1 MLLLSLTRQT
11 ESEPRAMSIGRI
23 IFFTGFALLVTFSRS
38 LPAADAP
45 SVELALTFKPIQQDI
60 EIETPEKSEY
70 GRCKVEVEQSKKSS
84 GWIVYGPNGQVLRR
98 FVDTN
103 GDNVVDQWRYYNRG
117 LEVYRDIDAN
127 FNNKV
132 DASRW
137 MNLAGTRWGLD
148 KNEDGIID
156 EWKMISPEEV
166 TRVAISALAKNN
178 TKVFESLLI
187 TDDELSASGIKNPFA
202 EKIRESTK
210 AASAKIPEL
219 LSKSKML
226 SSDTVWVRFDGAMPG
241 LIPADDVKTDKDLQV
256 FENVMAI
263 VDTKGKSGLVQFG
276 ELIRV
281 GDAWRLT
288 QAPLP
293 IEGESIQVTEGG
305 TLMQPVAGASTLPT
319 NSTVGLSKEMQGLLD
334 ELQKLDQNGPSPE
347 QGPQAVARYN
357 ADRVAIIE
365 KLIAAS
371 KNEDERSQ
379 WTRQMVD
386 GLAAAVQTVGYK
398 DGLVQ
403 LKRIR
408 DEVQKSSQD
417 QDLVAY
423 VTYRTLLA
431 DYSTQ
436 LQNTQSDKLRD
447 VQTWWLTQL
456 EDFIKKY
463 PNSDDSAEAM
473 LQLAVTQEFSGKVAE
488 SKKWYTKLVE
498 SHASSE
504 AGTRGAGALRRMN
517 LAGQELELSGKGLAG
532 GGIDA
537 KQYRGKVL
545 LVIFWSS
552 WCKPCTE
559 DLPQIQDLY
568 NKYHSQGFDVL
579 GINLDATPELAEA
592 YIKQHKVAW
601 AHIHEEGGL
610 ESAPARDF
618 GVISLP
624 TMFLVDKSG
633 KVVNRSATVADV
645 KKALPDLLK

>member
-1 MLLLSLTRQT
+1 
-11 ESEPRAMSIGRI
+11 MSIGRI
-23 IFFTGFALLVTFSRS
+23 SLFTVFALLIWFSNS
-38 LPAADAP
+38 LSAADAP
-45 SVELALTFKPIQQDI
+45 SVELALTFQPIQKDI
-60 EIETPEKSEY
+60 EIEIPEKAEY
-70 GRCKVEVEQSKKSS
+70 SRCKVEVEQNKKSS

-103 GDNVVDQWRYYNRG
+103 GDNVVDQWRYFNRG
-117 LEVYRDIDAN
+117 LEVYRDIDTN

-132 DASRW
+132 DGSRW
-137 MNLAGTRWGLD
+137 MNLAGTRWGID
-148 KNEDGIID
+148 HDEDGTID
-156 EWKMISPEEV
+156 EWKMISAEEV
-166 TRVAISALAKNN
+166 TRVAIAALAKNDTN
-178 TKVFESLLI
+178 AFKALMI
-187 TDDELSASGIKNPFA
+187 TEKELADSGIKNPYA
-202 EKIRESTK
+202 DKIRESVKGAPKEIPVMLTK
-210 AASAKIPEL
+210 T
-219 LSKSKML
+219 KML
-226 SSDTVWVRFDGAMPG
+226 TPETVWVRFDGSMPG
-241 LIPADDVKTDKDLQV
+241 LIPADDVKTDKDLHV

-263 VDTKGKSGLVQFG
+263 VDTKGKSGLIQFG
-276 ELIRV
+276 ELIRI
-281 GDAWRLT
+281 GNSWRLT
-288 QAPLP
+288 QVPLP
-293 IEGESIQVTEGG
+293 IEGESMQVTEGG
-305 TLMQPVAGASTLPT
+305 ILMQPVAGNTSLPT

-334 ELQKLDQNGPSPE
+334 ELQKLDQNSPTPDK
-347 QGPQAVARYN
+347 GAQAISKYN
-357 ADRVAIIE
+357 TERVVIIE
-365 KLIAAS
+365 KLIAAA
-371 KNEDERSQ
+371 KNDDDRAQ

-398 DGLVQ
+398 DGLKQ
-403 LKRIR
+403 LQAIR
-408 DEVQKSSQD
+408 DQVQKSSQD

-431 DYSTQ
+431 DYSSQ
-436 LQNTQSDKLRD
+436 LQSTQSEKLRD

-456 EDFIKKY
+456 ENFIKKY

-498 SHASSE
+498 NHGKSE

-517 LAGQELELSGKGLAG
+517 LAGKELALTGSSLAG
-532 GGIDA
+532 GSIDA
-537 KQYRGKVL
+537 KQFRGKAL

-559 DLPQIQDLY
+559 DLPQIQEIY
-568 NKYHSQGFDVL
+568 SKYHSQGFDVL
-579 GINLDATPELAEA
+579 GINLDATAKLAED
-592 YIKQHKVAW
+592 YIKQHKIAW

-633 KVVNRSATVADV
+633 KVVNRSTTVSDL

>member
-1 MLLLSLTRQT
+1 
-11 ESEPRAMSIGRI
+11 MSIGRI
-23 IFFTGFALLVTFSRS
+23 IFLTGFALLVTFSRS

-103 GDNVVDQWRYYNRG
+103 GDNVVDQWRYFNRG

-202 EKIRESTK
+202 DKIRESTK

-398 DGLVQ
+398 DGLAQ

-436 LQNTQSDKLRD
+436 LQSTQSDKLRD

-517 LAGQELELSGKGLAG
+517 LAGQELELSGKGLTG

-579 GINLDATPELAEA
+579 GINLDASPELAEA

>member
-1 MLLLSLTRQT
+1 
-11 ESEPRAMSIGRI
+11 MSIGRI

-103 GDNVVDQWRYYNRG
+103 GDNVVDQWRYFNRG

-202 EKIRESTK
+202 DKIRESTK

-241 LIPADDVKTDKDLQV
+241 LIPADDIKTDKDLQV

-398 DGLVQ
+398 DGLAQ

-436 LQNTQSDKLRD
+436 LQSTQSDKLRD

-517 LAGQELELSGKGLAG
+517 LAGQELELSGKGLTG

>member
-1 MLLLSLTRQT
+1 
-11 ESEPRAMSIGRI
+11 
-23 IFFTGFALLVTFSRS
+23 
-38 LPAADAP
+38 
-45 SVELALTFKPIQQDI
+45 
-60 EIETPEKSEY
+60 
-70 GRCKVEVEQSKKSS
+70 VEQSKKSS

-103 GDNVVDQWRYYNRG
+103 GDNVVDQWRYFNRG

-127 FNNKV
+127 YNNKV

-166 TRVAISALAKNN
+166 TRVAISALAKKN

-202 EKIRESTK
+202 DKIRESTK

-398 DGLVQ
+398 D
-403 LKRIR
+403 
-408 DEVQKSSQD
+408 
-417 QDLVAY
+417 
-423 VTYRTLLA
+423 
-431 DYSTQ
+431 
-436 LQNTQSDKLRD
+436 
-447 VQTWWLTQL
+447 
-456 EDFIKKY
+456 
-463 PNSDDSAEAM
+463 
-473 LQLAVTQEFSGKVAE
+473 
-488 SKKWYTKLVE
+488 
-498 SHASSE
+498 
-504 AGTRGAGALRRMN
+504 
-517 LAGQELELSGKGLAG
+517 
-532 GGIDA
+532 
-537 KQYRGKVL
+537 
-545 LVIFWSS
+545 
-552 WCKPCTE
+552 
-559 DLPQIQDLY
+559 
-568 NKYHSQGFDVL
+568 
-579 GINLDATPELAEA
+579 
-592 YIKQHKVAW
+592 
-601 AHIHEEGGL
+601 
-610 ESAPARDF
+610 
-618 GVISLP
+618 
-624 TMFLVDKSG
+624 
-633 KVVNRSATVADV
+633 
-645 KKALPDLLK
+645 

>member
-1 MLLLSLTRQT
+1 
-11 ESEPRAMSIGRI
+11 MSIGRI
-23 IFFTGFALLVTFSRS
+23 SFLTVFATLILFSHS

-45 SVELALTFKPIQQDI
+45 SVELALTFKPIQSDI
-60 EIETPEKSEY
+60 EIEIPDKADY
-70 GRCKVEVEQSKKSS
+70 GRCKVEVEQSKNSS

-103 GDNVVDQWRYYNRG
+103 GDNVVDQWRYFNRG
-117 LEVYRDIDAN
+117 LEVYRDIDSN
-127 FNNKV
+127 NNNKV
-132 DASRW
+132 DGSRW
-137 MNLAGTRWGLD
+137 MNLAGTRWGID
-148 KNEDGIID
+148 RDEDGVID
-156 EWKMISPEEV
+156 EWKMISAEEV
-166 TRVAISALAKNN
+166 TRVAMNALAKND
-178 TKVFESLLI
+178 TKAFKTLMVTEA
-187 TDDELSASGIKNPFA
+187 ELADAGIQNPFA
-202 EKIRESTK
+202 DKIRESVNS
-210 AASAKIPEL
+210 AAKDITTM
-219 LSKSKML
+219 LSKTKMITPE
-226 SSDTVWVRFDGAMPG
+226 TVWVRFDGSMPG
-241 LIPADDVKTDKDLQV
+241 LIPADDIKTKKDLHV

-263 VDTKGKSGLVQFG
+263 VDTKGKSGLIQFG

-281 GDAWRLT
+281 GNAWRLT
-288 QAPLP
+288 QVPLP

-305 TLMQPVAGASTLPT
+305 ILMQPVAGTNTLPT
-319 NSTVGLSKEMQGLLD
+319 NTTVGLSKEMQALLD
-334 ELQKLDQNGPSPE
+334 ELQKLDQNGPTPE
-347 QGPQAVARYN
+347 QGPQAIARYN
-357 ADRVAIIE
+357 TERVSIIE
-365 KLIAAS
+365 KLIAAA
-371 KNEDERSQ
+371 KNEDDRSQ

-398 DGLVQ
+398 DGLKQ
-403 LKRIR
+403 LQAIR
-408 DEVQKSSQD
+408 DQVQKKSQD
-417 QDLVAY
+417 QDLIAY

-436 LQNTQSDKLRD
+436 LQSTQSEQLRD
-447 VQTWWLTQL
+447 VQTWWLGQL

-463 PNSDDSAEAM
+463 PNSDDAAEAM

-498 SHASSE
+498 SHADSE

-517 LAGQELELSGKGLAG
+517 LSGTELELAGNSLAG
-532 GGIDA
+532 GKIDA
-537 KQYRGKVL
+537 KQYRGKAL

-559 DLPQIQDLY
+559 DLPQIQELY

-579 GINLDATPELAEA
+579 GINLDATPEQAEA
-592 YIKQHKVAW
+592 YIKQHKVTW

-633 KVVNRSATVADV
+633 KVVNRSATVADL
-645 KKALPDLLK
+645 KKSLPGLLQQQ

>member
-1 MLLLSLTRQT
+1 
-11 ESEPRAMSIGRI
+11 MSIGRI
-23 IFFTGFALLVTFSRS
+23 SFFTVFALLISFSSS

-45 SVELALTFKPIQQDI
+45 SVELALTFKPIQKDVEI
-60 EIETPEKSEY
+60 EIPEKSEY
-70 GRCKVEVEQSKKSS
+70 ARCKVEVEQNKKSS
-84 GWIVYGPNGQVLRR
+84 GWIVYGPNGQILRR

-137 MNLAGTRWGLD
+137 MNLAGTRWGID
-148 KNEDGIID
+148 NNEDGVID

-166 TRVAISALAKNN
+166 TRVAIDALAKNN
-178 TKVFESLLI
+178 TKAFQSLLI
-187 TDDELSASGIKNPFA
+187 TEDELEASGIKNPFA
-202 EKIRESTK
+202 DKIRESAK
-210 AASAKIPEL
+210 EAPQKIPAM
-219 LSKSKML
+219 LSKSKIITPE
-226 SSDTVWVRFDGAMPG
+226 TVWVRFDGAMPG
-241 LIPADDVKTDKDLQV
+241 LIPADDVKTEKDLHV

-263 VDTKGKSGLVQFG
+263 VETKGKSGLIQFG

-288 QAPLP
+288 QVPLP

-305 TLMQPVAGASTLPT
+305 ILMQPVAGANTLPT
-319 NSTVGLSKEMQGLLD
+319 NSTAGLSKEMQGLLD
-334 ELQKLDQNGPSPE
+334 QLQQLDQNSPTPDK
-347 QGPQAVARYN
+347 GPQAVARYN
-357 ADRVAIIE
+357 TDRVAIIE

-371 KNEDERSQ
+371 KNEDERAQ

-398 DGLVQ
+398 EGLTQ

-408 DEVQKSSQD
+408 DQVQKNSQD
-417 QDLVAY
+417 QDLIAY

-431 DYSTQ
+431 DYSSQ

-447 VQTWWLTQL
+447 VQTWWLSQL
-456 EDFIKKY
+456 ESFINKY

-517 LAGQELELSGKGLAG
+517 LTGNELELTGNSLAG
-532 GGIDA
+532 GSIDA

-579 GINLDATPELAEA
+579 GINLDTTPDLAQA
-592 YIKQHKVAW
+592 YIKQHKIAW
-601 AHIHEEGGL
+601 NHIHEEGGL

-645 KKALPDLLK
+645 KKTLPDLLK

>member
-1 MLLLSLTRQT
+1 
-11 ESEPRAMSIGRI
+11 MSIGRI

-103 GDNVVDQWRYYNRG
+103 GDNVVDQWRYFNRG

-202 EKIRESTK
+202 DKIRESTK

-398 DGLVQ
+398 DGLAQ

-436 LQNTQSDKLRD
+436 LQSTQSDKLRD

-517 LAGQELELSGKGLAG
+517 LAGQELELSGKGLTG

-579 GINLDATPELAEA
+579 GINLDASPELAEA

>member
-1 MLLLSLTRQT
+1 
-11 ESEPRAMSIGRI
+11 MSIGRI

-202 EKIRESTK
+202 DKIRESTK

-219 LSKSKML
+219 LSNSKML

-436 LQNTQSDKLRD
+436 LQSTQSDKLRD

>member
-1 MLLLSLTRQT
+1 
-11 ESEPRAMSIGRI
+11 MSIGRI
-23 IFFTGFALLVTFSRS
+23 SLLTVFALLIS
-38 LPAADAP
+38 LSNSVSAADAP
-45 SVELALTFKPIQQDI
+45 SAELALTFKPIQKDI
-60 EIETPEKSEY
+60 EIEIPDKADY
-70 GRCKVEVEQSKKSS
+70 GRCKVEVEQDKKTS

-103 GDNVVDQWRYYNRG
+103 GDNVVDQWRYFNRG

-132 DASRW
+132 DGSRW
-137 MNLAGTRWGLD
+137 MNLAGTRWGID
-148 KNEDGIID
+148 RDEDGEID
-156 EWKMISPEEV
+156 EWKMISAEEV
-166 TRVAISALAKNN
+166 TRVAIAALANNN
-178 TKVFESLLI
+178 TNAFKTLMI
-187 TDDELSASGIKNPFA
+187 TDEEISNSGIKNPFA
-202 EKIRESTK
+202 DKIRESVK
-210 AASAKIPEL
+210 GAPKEIPVM
-219 LSKSKML
+219 LSKTKMITP
-226 SSDTVWVRFDGAMPG
+226 DTVWVRFDGAMPS
-241 LIPADDVKTDKDLQV
+241 LIPADDAKTDKDLQV
-256 FENVMAI
+256 FENVMSI
-263 VDTKGKSGLVQFG
+263 VDTKGKSGLIQFG

-288 QAPLP
+288 QVPLP
-293 IEGESIQVTEGG
+293 IEGESMQVTEGG
-305 TLMQPVAGASTLPT
+305 ILMQPVAGNTTLPT

-334 ELQKLDQNGPSPE
+334 DLQKLDQNSPTPDKGPAAISK
-347 QGPQAVARYN
+347 YN
-357 ADRVAIIE
+357 TDRVAIIE
-365 KLIAAS
+365 KLIAAA
-371 KNEDERSQ
+371 KNEDDRAQ

-398 DGLVQ
+398 DGLKQ
-403 LKRIR
+403 LQAIR
-408 DEVQKSSQD
+408 DQVQKKSQD

-436 LQNTQSDKLRD
+436 LQSTQSEKLRD
-447 VQTWWLTQL
+447 VQTWWLDQL

-488 SKKWYTKLVE
+488 SKKWYTRLVE
-498 SHASSE
+498 SHGSSE

-517 LAGQELELSGKGLAG
+517 LAGQELELKGASLAG
-532 GGIDA
+532 GSIDA
-537 KQYRGKVL
+537 KQFRGKVL
-545 LVIFWSS
+545 LVVFWSS

-559 DLPQIQDLY
+559 DLPQIQELY
-568 NKYHSQGFDVL
+568 SKYHSEGFDVL
-579 GINLDATPELAEA
+579 GINLDATPDLAETYA
-592 YIKQHKVAW
+592 KQHKIAW

-633 KVVNRSATVADV
+633 KVVNRSATVSDL
-645 KKALPDLLK
+645 KKSLPDLLK

>member
-1 MLLLSLTRQT
+1 
-11 ESEPRAMSIGRI
+11 MSIGRI
-23 IFFTGFALLVTFSRS
+23 TFLTGFALLVTFSRS

-45 SVELALTFKPIQQDI
+45 SVELALTFTPIQKDV

-84 GWIVYGPNGQVLRR
+84 GWIVYGPNGQILRR

-127 FNNKV
+127 YNNKV
-132 DASRW
+132 DGSRW

-148 KNEDGIID
+148 TNEDGVID

-166 TRVAISALAKNN
+166 TRVAISAMAKND
-178 TKVFESLLI
+178 TKAFEALLI
-187 TDDELSASGIKNPFA
+187 TEDELAASGVKNPFA
-202 EKIRESTK
+202 DKIRESAK
-210 AASAKIPEL
+210 AASGKIPAL
-219 LSKSKML
+219 LAKSKML
-226 SSDTVWVRFDGAMPG
+226 TPDTVWVRFDGAMPG
-241 LIPADDVKTDKDLQV
+241 LIPADDVKTDKDLHV

-263 VDTKGKSGLVQFG
+263 VDNKGKSGLVQFG

-293 IEGESIQVTEGG
+293 IEGESMQVTEGG
-305 TLMQPVAGASTLPT
+305 TLMQPVAGANALPT
-319 NSTVGLSKEMQGLLD
+319 NSTAGLSKEMQGLLD
-334 ELQKLDQNGPSPE
+334 ELQKLDQNSPTPDK
-347 QGPQAVARYN
+347 GPQAVARYN
-357 ADRVAIIE
+357 TDRIAIIE

-371 KNEDERSQ
+371 KNEDERAQ

-398 DGLVQ
+398 DGLAQ

-408 DEVQKSSQD
+408 DQAQKNSQD
-417 QDLVAY
+417 QDLIAY

-431 DYSTQ
+431 DYSSQ
-436 LQNTQSDKLRD
+436 LQNTQSEKLRD

-517 LAGQELELSGKGLAG
+517 LAGKELELSGKGLG
-532 GGIDA
+532 GGTIDA
-537 KQYRGKVL
+537 KQYQGKAL

-559 DLPQIQDLY
+559 DLPQILDLY
-568 NKYHSQGFDVL
+568 KKYHSQGFDVL
-579 GINLDATPELAEA
+579 GINLDATPELADA
-592 YIKQHKVAW
+592 YIKQHQVPW

-633 KVVNRSATVADV
+633 KVVNRSATVSDL

>member
-1 MLLLSLTRQT
+1 
-11 ESEPRAMSIGRI
+11 MSIGRI
-23 IFFTGFALLVTFSRS
+23 IFLTGFALLVTFSRS

-103 GDNVVDQWRYYNRG
+103 GDNVVDQWRYFNRG

-187 TDDELSASGIKNPFA
+187 TDDELSTSGIKNPFA
-202 EKIRESTK
+202 DKIRESTK

-436 LQNTQSDKLRD
+436 LQSTQSDKLRD

>member
-1 MLLLSLTRQT
+1 
-11 ESEPRAMSIGRI
+11 MSIGRI

-103 GDNVVDQWRYYNRG
+103 GDNVVDQWRYFNRG

-202 EKIRESTK
+202 DKIRESTK

-436 LQNTQSDKLRD
+436 LQSTQSDKLRD

>member
-1 MLLLSLTRQT
+1 
-11 ESEPRAMSIGRI
+11 MSIGRI
-23 IFFTGFALLVTFSRS
+23 SLLTVFALLIS
-38 LPAADAP
+38 LSNSVSAADAP
-45 SVELALTFKPIQQDI
+45 TAELALTFKPIQKDI
-60 EIETPEKSEY
+60 EIEIPDKADY
-70 GRCKVEVEQSKKSS
+70 GRCKVEVEQDKKTS

-103 GDNVVDQWRYYNRG
+103 GDNVVDQWRYFNRG

-132 DASRW
+132 DGSRW
-137 MNLAGTRWGLD
+137 MNLAGTRWGID
-148 KNEDGIID
+148 RDEDGEID
-156 EWKMISPEEV
+156 EWKMISAEEV
-166 TRVAISALAKNN
+166 TRVAIAALASNN
-178 TKVFESLLI
+178 TNAFKALMI
-187 TDDELSASGIKNPFA
+187 TDEELSNSGIKNPFA
-202 EKIRESTK
+202 DKIRESVK
-210 AASAKIPEL
+210 GAPKEIPVM
-219 LSKSKML
+219 LSKTKMITP
-226 SSDTVWVRFDGAMPG
+226 DTVWVRFDGAMPS
-241 LIPADDVKTDKDLQV
+241 LIPADDAKTDKDLQV
-256 FENVMAI
+256 FENVMSI
-263 VDTKGKSGLVQFG
+263 VDTKGKSGLIQFG

-288 QAPLP
+288 QVPLP
-293 IEGESIQVTEGG
+293 IEGESMQVTEGG
-305 TLMQPVAGASTLPT
+305 ILMQPVAGNATLPT

-334 ELQKLDQNGPSPE
+334 DLQKLDQNSPTPDKGPAAISK
-347 QGPQAVARYN
+347 YN
-357 ADRVAIIE
+357 TDRVAIIE
-365 KLIAAS
+365 KLIAAA
-371 KNEDERSQ
+371 KNEDDRAQ

-398 DGLVQ
+398 DGLKQ
-403 LKRIR
+403 LQAIR
-408 DEVQKSSQD
+408 DQVQKKSQD

-436 LQNTQSDKLRD
+436 LQSTQSDKLRD
-447 VQTWWLTQL
+447 VQTWWLEQL

-498 SHASSE
+498 SHGSSE

-517 LAGQELELSGKGLAG
+517 LAGQELELKGASLAG
-532 GGIDA
+532 GSIDA
-537 KQYRGKVL
+537 KQFRGKVL
-545 LVIFWSS
+545 LVVFWSS

-559 DLPQIQDLY
+559 DLPQIQELY
-568 NKYHSQGFDVL
+568 SKYHSEGFDVL
-579 GINLDATPELAEA
+579 GINLDATPDLAETYA
-592 YIKQHKVAW
+592 KQHKVAW

-633 KVVNRSATVADV
+633 KVVNRSATVSDL

>member
-1 MLLLSLTRQT
+1 
-11 ESEPRAMSIGRI
+11 MSIGRVS
-23 IFFTGFALLVTFSRS
+23 FLTVFASLILLSRS

-45 SVELALTFKPIQQDI
+45 SVELALTFKPIQKDVEI
-60 EIETPEKSEY
+60 EIPEKSEY
-70 GRCKVEVEQSKKSS
+70 GRCKVEVEQNKNSS

-103 GDNVVDQWRYYNRG
+103 GDNVVDQWRYFNRG

-132 DASRW
+132 DGSRW
-137 MNLAGTRWGLD
+137 MNLAGTRWGID
-148 KNEDGIID
+148 KDEDGVID
-156 EWKMISPEEV
+156 EWKMISAEEV
-166 TRVAISALAKNN
+166 TRVAIAALASNN
-178 TKVFESLLI
+178 TKLFQSLLI
-187 TDDELSASGIKNPFA
+187 TEDEVADAGIKNPFA
-202 EKIRESTK
+202 DKIRES
-210 AASAKIPEL
+210 AKGAPQEIPAM
-219 LSKSKML
+219 LSKTKMITP
-226 SSDTVWVRFDGAMPG
+226 DTVWVRFDGAMPG
-241 LIPADDVKTDKDLQV
+241 LIPADNIKTDQDLHV

-263 VDTKGKSGLVQFG
+263 VDTKGKSGLIQFG

-281 GDAWRLT
+281 GDVWRLT
-288 QAPLP
+288 QVPLP
-293 IEGESIQVTEGG
+293 IEGESMQVTEGG
-305 TLMQPVAGASTLPT
+305 TLMQPVAGNATLPT

-334 ELQKLDQNGPSPE
+334 DLQKLDQNSPTPDK
-347 QGPQAVARYN
+347 GPQAIAKYN
-357 ADRVAIIE
+357 ADRVVIIE
-365 KLIAAS
+365 KLIASS

-398 DGLVQ
+398 DGLKQ
-403 LKRIR
+403 LQKIR
-408 DEVQKSSQD
+408 DQIQKTSQD

-431 DYSTQ
+431 DYSSQ
-436 LQNTQSDKLRD
+436 LQTTQSDKLRD

-517 LAGQELELSGKGLAG
+517 LAGKELELTGKSLTG
-532 GGIDA
+532 GNIDA
-537 KQYRGKVL
+537 KQYRGKAL
-545 LVIFWSS
+545 LVVFWSS

-559 DLPQIQDLY
+559 DLPQILELY
-568 NKYHSQGFDVL
+568 SKYHSQGFDVL
-579 GINLDATPELAEA
+579 GINLDATPDLAEA
-592 YIKQHKVAW
+592 YIKQHKVPW

-633 KVVNRSATVADV
+633 KVVNRSATVSDL

>member
-1 MLLLSLTRQT
+1 
-11 ESEPRAMSIGRI
+11 MSIGRI
-23 IFFTGFALLVTFSRS
+23 SLLTVFALLIS
-38 LPAADAP
+38 LSNSLSAADAP
-45 SVELALTFKPIQQDI
+45 SVELALTFKPIQKDI
-60 EIETPEKSEY
+60 EIEIPEKADY
-70 GRCKVEVEQSKKSS
+70 ARCKVEVEQDKKTS

-103 GDNVVDQWRYYNRG
+103 GDNVVDQWRYFNRG

-132 DASRW
+132 DGSRW
-137 MNLAGTRWGLD
+137 MNLAGTRWGID
-148 KNEDGIID
+148 RDENGEID
-156 EWKMISPEEV
+156 EWKMISAEEV
-166 TRVAISALAKNN
+166 TRVAIAALANKDTNAFK
-178 TKVFESLLI
+178 TLMI
-187 TDDELSASGIKNPFA
+187 TEEELSGSGIKNPFA
-202 EKIRESTK
+202 DKIRESVK
-210 AASAKIPEL
+210 GAPKDIPVM
-219 LSKSKML
+219 LSKTKMITP
-226 SSDTVWVRFDGAMPG
+226 DTVWVRFDGSMPG
-241 LIPADDVKTDKDLQV
+241 LIPADDVKTDKDLHV
-256 FENVMAI
+256 FENVMSI
-263 VDTKGKSGLVQFG
+263 IDTKGKSGLIQFG

-288 QAPLP
+288 QVPLP
-293 IEGESIQVTEGG
+293 IEGESMQVTEGG
-305 TLMQPVAGASTLPT
+305 ILMQPVAGNATLPT

-334 ELQKLDQNGPSPE
+334 DLQKLDQNSPTPDKGPAAISK
-347 QGPQAVARYN
+347 YN
-357 ADRVAIIE
+357 TDRVVIIE
-365 KLIAAS
+365 KLIAAA
-371 KNEDERSQ
+371 KNEDDRAQ

-398 DGLVQ
+398 DGLKQ
-403 LKRIR
+403 LQAIR
-408 DEVQKSSQD
+408 DQVQKKSQD

-431 DYSTQ
+431 DYSSQ
-436 LQNTQSDKLRD
+436 LQTTQSEKLRD
-447 VQTWWLTQL
+447 VQTWWLEQL

-498 SHASSE
+498 SHGSSE

-517 LAGQELELSGKGLAG
+517 LAGQELELKGTSLAG
-532 GGIDA
+532 GSIDA
-537 KQYRGKVL
+537 KQFRGKVL

-559 DLPQIQDLY
+559 DLPQIQELY
-568 NKYHSQGFDVL
+568 SKYHSQGFDVL
-579 GINLDATPELAEA
+579 GINLDATPDLAEA
-592 YIKQHKVAW
+592 YTKQHKIEW

-624 TMFLVDKSG
+624 TMFLVDQAG
-633 KVVNRSATVADV
+633 KVVNRSATVSDL
-645 KKALPDLLK
+645 KKALPDLVK

>member
-1 MLLLSLTRQT
+1 
-11 ESEPRAMSIGRI
+11 MSIGRI

>member
-1 MLLLSLTRQT
+1 
-11 ESEPRAMSIGRI
+11 MSIGRI
-23 IFFTGFALLVTFSRS
+23 IFLTGFALLVTFSRS

-103 GDNVVDQWRYYNRG
+103 GDNVVDQWRYFNRG

-202 EKIRESTK
+202 DKIRESTK

-436 LQNTQSDKLRD
+436 LQSTQSDKLRD

-645 KKALPDLLK
+645 KKTLPDLLK